1 MDWHEYFNNIVK
13 EVSKKSKDTST
24 KVGCYIVNKNNELV
38 SSGFN
43 GWVSGC
49 DEKLMTWEKPLK
61 YEMVIHAEMNA
72 LIFAKQ
78 SLKGCVVYCT
88 HGPCA
93 NCLKHLLQAGIR
105 EIFYNCPGI
114 MRDRGSD
121 LEKEAVKRLIL
132 STNAKVFNV
141 NNETLYIEE
150 LNHKKIKK

>member
-24 KVGCYIVNKNNELV
+24 KVGCYIVNRENEPV

-49 DEKLMTWEKPLK
+49 NEKLMTWERPLK

-78 SLKGCVVYCT
+78 SLKGCKVFIT

-93 NCLKHLLQAGIR
+93 NCLKHLLQSGIR
-105 EIFYNCPGI
+105 EIYYNCPGI

-121 LEKEAVKRLIL
+121 LEKKAVKRLIL
-132 STNAKVFNV
+132 STDAIVLNV
-141 NNETLYIEE
+141 NNGTPYIDE
-150 LNHKKIKK
+150 LNYKENLK